1 MKSNV
6 IVYQLIFLDFTGL
19 LEGDEV
25 RRFVRINVIGKDRV
39 GKTSLVR
46 TLLGKVFDAEL
57 KSTDGID
64 INRTRQIRVRDGKWT
79 VGEGESRINS
89 LMQTDE
95 SLIS

>member
-1 MKSNV
+1 MCCMKSNV
-6 IVYQLIFLDFTGL
+6 IVYQLIFLDLDSGI

-46 TLLGKVFDAEL
+46 TLLGKVFNAEL

-79 VGEGESRINS
+79 IGEGKCR
-89 LMQTDE
+89 QPKV
-95 SLIS
+95 